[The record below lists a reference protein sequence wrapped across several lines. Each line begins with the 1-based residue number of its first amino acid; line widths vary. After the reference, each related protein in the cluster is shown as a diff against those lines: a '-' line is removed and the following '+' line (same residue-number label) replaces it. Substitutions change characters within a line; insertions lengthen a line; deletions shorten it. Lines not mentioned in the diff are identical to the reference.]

1 MIGYILIALISL
13 FVAFCC
19 GCAAGYS
26 TGYKAA
32 FAEMLPIV
40 KHLERITTDVMGA
53 KKNGNTIDA
62 SSERGDKETP

>member
-1 MIGYILIALISL
+1 MIPYILIALISL

-40 KHLERITTDVMGA
+40 KQLEKITNDTLGA
-53 KKNGNTIDA
+53 IRNGNTTYA
-62 SSERGDKETP
+62 SPERGDTKTP

>member
-13 FVAFCC
+13 FISFCG
-19 GCAAGYS
+19 GCMAGYS
-26 TGYKAA
+26 AGYHKA

-40 KHLERITTDVMGA
+40 KQLERITTDVMGA
-53 KKNGNTIDA
+53 KKNGNKIDA

>member
-1 MIGYILIALISL
+1 MIPYILIALISL
-13 FVAFCC
+13 FIAFCC

-40 KHLERITTDVMGA
+40 KELEHIVTVMGA
-53 KKNGNTIDA
+53 KKHGNTIDA

>member
-1 MIGYILIALISL
+1 MIPYILIALISL
-13 FVAFCC
+13 FVAFCG

-26 TGYKAA
+26 AGYRAA

-40 KHLERITTDVMGA
+40 KELEHIVTVMGA
-53 KKNGNTIDA
+53 KKNGDKIDV

>member
-13 FVAFCC
+13 FVAFCG

-26 TGYKAA
+26 GGYHKA
-32 FAEMLPIV
+32 FEEMLPIV
-40 KHLERITTDVMGA
+40 KELEHIVTVMGA
-53 KKNGNTIDA
+53 KKHGNTIDA

>member
-1 MIGYILIALISL
+1 MIPYILIALISL
-13 FVAFCC
+13 FIAFCC

-40 KHLERITTDVMGA
+40 KQLEKITNDTLGA
-53 KKNGNTIDA
+53 IRNGNTANDP
-62 SSERGDKETP
+62 SERGNKETP